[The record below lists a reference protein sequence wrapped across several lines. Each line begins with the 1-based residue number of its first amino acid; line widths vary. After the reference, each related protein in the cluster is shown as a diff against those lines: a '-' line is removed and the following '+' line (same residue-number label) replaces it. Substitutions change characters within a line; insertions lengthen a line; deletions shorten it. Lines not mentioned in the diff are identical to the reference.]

1 MSLIYLVRHA
11 EPAATW
17 GAHPNPG
24 LSELGHQQAEAAAKR
39 LADVGAKKLLTSPLA
54 RCQETAQPS
63 AAALDFTPHIEPRVA
78 EIPVPAHVT
87 DHRDWLTKVMSGSW
101 QDGHVD
107 QGLRDW
113 RDQIGQAL
121 LELNQ
126 DTLVFSHFVAINAA
140 VGIATKSH
148 SVTCFKPGHAS
159 VTILRNVG
167 GTLTVESLGEEAPIR
182 LT

>member
-24 LSELGHQQAEAAAKR
+24 LSELGHRQAQAASLR
-39 LADVGAKKLLTSPLA
+39 LEKAGAKQLITSPLA
-54 RCQETAQPS
+54 RCQQTAQPS
-63 AAALDFTPHIEPRVA
+63 ASALGFTPHIEPRVA

-87 DHRDWLTKVMSGSW
+87 DHRDWLTRVMSGSW

-107 QGLRDW
+107 EGLRHW

-121 LELNQ
+121 LEFTQ

-140 VGIATKSH
+140 VGLATNSDT
-148 SVTCFKPGHAS
+148 VTCFKPGHAS
-159 VTILRNVG
+159 VTILRSAG
-167 GTLTVESLGEEAPIR
+167 GILLVDCLGEEAPIH

>member
-11 EPAATW
+11 EPAAMW

-24 LSELGHQQAEAAAKR
+24 LSDLGQRQAEAAAGR
-39 LADVGAKKLLTSPLA
+39 LREVGAKQLITSPLA
-54 RCQETAQPS
+54 RCQETARPS
-63 AAALDFTPHIEPRVA
+63 AAALSFAPHLEPRVA
-78 EIPVPAHVT
+78 EIPVPTHVA

-107 QGLRDW
+107 DALRHW

-121 LELNQ
+121 LELTQ

-140 VGIATKSH
+140 VGLATKSDT
-148 SVTCFKPGHAS
+148 VTCFKPGHAS
-159 VTILRNVG
+159 VTILDSTG
-167 GTLTVESLGEEAPIR
+167 GILTVESLGEEAPIR

>member
-24 LSELGHQQAEAAAKR
+24 LSELGHKQAEAAAIR
-39 LADVGAKKLLTSPLA
+39 LKEVGAKQLITSPLA

-63 AAALDFTPHIEPRVA
+63 AIPLGFTPHIELRVA
-78 EIPVPAHVT
+78 EIPVPSHVT
-87 DHRDWLTKVMSGSW
+87 DHRDWLTKIMSGSW
-101 QDGHVD
+101 QDSHVD
-107 QGLRDW
+107 EGLRHW

-121 LELNQ
+121 LELTQ

-140 VGIATKSH
+140 VGLASKSDA
-148 SVTCFKPGHAS
+148 VTCFKPGHAS
-159 VTILRNVG
+159 VTILRSAG
-167 GTLTVESLGEEAPIR
+167 GVLTVESFGEEAPIR

>member
-1 MSLIYLVRHA
+1 MSFIYLVRHA

-24 LSELGHQQAEAAAKR
+24 LSELGHKQAEAAAVR
-39 LADVGAKKLLTSPLA
+39 LAQVGAKALISSPLA

-63 AAALDFTPHIEPRVA
+63 AAALDFVLHTEPRVA
-78 EIPVPAHVT
+78 EIPVPSHVT
-87 DHRDWLTKVMSGSW
+87 DHRAWLTQVMSGSW
-101 QDGHVD
+101 HDVHVD

-121 LELNQ
+121 LALSH

-140 VGIATKSH
+140 VGLATKSDA
-148 SVTCFKPGHAS
+148 VTCFKPGHAS
-159 VTILRNVG
+159 VTILRNSG
-167 GTLTVESLGEEAPIR
+167 GVLTVESLGQEAPIR

>member
-24 LSELGHQQAEAAAKR
+24 LSELGHQQAKAASQTLKS
-39 LADVGAKKLLTSPLA
+39 VGAGSLWTSPLA
-54 RCQETAQPS
+54 RCQETARPT
-63 AAALDFTPHIEPRVA
+63 AEAIGCVPHIESRVA
-78 EIPVPAHVT
+78 EIPVPADVV
-87 DHRDWLTKVMSGSW
+87 DHRAWLTQVMSGSW
-101 QDGHVD
+101 QDSHVD
-107 QGLRDW
+107 PRLRDW

-121 LELNQ
+121 LEITE

-140 VGIATKSH
+140 VGLASQ
-148 SVTCFKPGHAS
+148 SDRVTCFKPGHAS
-159 VTILRNVG
+159 MTILRNTG
-167 GTLTVESLGEEAPIR
+167 GILNVENLGEEAPIR

>member
-1 MSLIYLVRHA
+1 MTLIYLVRHA

-24 LSELGHQQAEAAAKR
+24 LSELGHRQAAAASLR
-39 LADVGAKKLLTSPLA
+39 LEGVGAKQLITSPLA

-63 AAALDFTPHIEPRVA
+63 AAALSFTPRIEPRVA

-87 DHRDWLTKVMSGSW
+87 DHRDWLTRVMSGSW

-121 LELNQ
+121 VELTH

-140 VGIATKSH
+140 VGLATKSDT
-148 SVTCFKPGHAS
+148 VTSFKPGHAS
-159 VTILRNVG
+159 VTILRNSG
-167 GTLTVESLGEEAPIR
+167 GVLTVESLGEEAPIH

>member
-24 LSELGHQQAEAAAKR
+24 LSELGHQQAAAAAVR
-39 LADVGAKKLLTSPLA
+39 LAEVGAKGLISSPLA

-63 AAALDFTPHIEPRVA
+63 AAALGFTPHIEPRVA

-87 DHRDWLTKVMSGSW
+87 DHRAWLTAVMSGSW
-101 QDGHVD
+101 QDAHVE

-121 LELNQ
+121 SELDQ

-140 VGIATKSH
+140 VGIATQSDR
-148 SVTCFKPGHAS
+148 VTCFKPGHAS
-159 VTILRNVG
+159 ITILRNVG
-167 GTLTVESLGEEAPIR
+167 GILKVESLGEEAPIR